1 MIKSITMYISSFS
14 TKIVAKV
21 VVSLVTI
28 FGSFVLSSCNKDDGM
43 GTPDA
48 NKTPESVMKPI
59 AFKVNLKSYWNNKAE
74 SRGVPY
80 NTLDESFGVFASY
93 HEDYERDTIRM
104 NYMYDTESGEVMD
117 AWQTYTPFSMPPPM
131 KGMRFFAY
139 YPYQDED
146 AEIKYIRINDG
157 NKNHQGAPFFDFSIP
172 DSVLAQPD
180 LMVADCEMTSDR
192 LIAGD
197 TIKFT
202 FHHLLTAVRFT
213 VDSSVPKGRIR
224 NVTIGNV
231 VSGGTYYYGDTPV
244 FMAYD
249 TLKTYSM
256 DTDIRISAT
265 SVGTFSEDQ
274 AFLMM
279 PQSLGSNAYISI
291 TFDNGRIY
299 TFKKTMADVL
309 WEPGKIVT
317 YNIKITSLKDLTLT
331 ATIKDWEVGDTFNW
345 TSSF

>member
-43 GTPDA
+43 GMLDA
-48 NKTPESVMKPI
+48 NKTSESVMKPI
-59 AFKVNLKSYWNNKAE
+59 TFKVNLKSYWNNKAE

-104 NYMYDTESGEVMD
+104 NYMYDTESGEVLD
-117 AWQTYTPFSMPPPM
+117 SWQTYTTFAMPPAM
-131 KGMRFFAY
+131 KCMRFFAY
-139 YPYQDED
+139 YPYQADD
-146 AEIKYIRINDG
+146 AEVKYIRFNDG
-157 NKNHQGAPFFDFSIP
+157 NPKKQGAPFFDFSIP
-172 DSVLAQPD
+172 DSVQLQPD

-224 NVTIGNV
+224 NITISNV
-231 VSGGTYYYGDTPV
+231 ISGGTYYYGDVPY
-244 FMAYD
+244 FLPYD
-249 TLKTYSM
+249 TLKSYSM
-256 DTDIRISAT
+256 NTDIRITAT
-265 SVGTFSEDQ
+265 SVGKLSDNQ
-274 AFLMM
+274 VFLMM
-279 PQSLGSNAYISI
+279 PQSLGADAEVGI

-299 TFKKTMADVL
+299 TLKKSLADVL
-309 WEPGKIVT
+309 WEAGKIVT

>member
-1 MIKSITMYISSFS
+1 MYISSFS
-14 TKIVAKV
+14 NRLVAKV
-21 VVSLVTI
+21 VVLIVTI
-28 FGSFVLSSCNKDDGM
+28 LGSFVLSSCNTDDGM
-43 GTPDA
+43 GKPDA
-48 NKTPESVMKPI
+48 NSSESVMRPI
-59 AFKVNLKSYWNNKAE
+59 VFKVNLKSYKNNKAE

-93 HEDYERDTIRM
+93 HQDFERDTIRM

-117 AWQTYTPFSMPPPM
+117 SWQTYTPFMMPPPLM
-131 KGMRFFAY
+131 GMRFFAY
-139 YPYQDED
+139 YPYQ
-146 AEIKYIRINDG
+146 AEESEVEYISINDG
-157 NKNHQGAPFFDFSIP
+157 NKNKKGAPFFDFTIP
-172 DSVLAQPD
+172 DSVQAQPD
-180 LMVADCEMTSDR
+180 LMVADCEMTSDK

-213 VDSSVPKGRIR
+213 VDSSVPRGRIR

-231 VSGGTYYYGDTPV
+231 ISGGTYYFGDNPY
-244 FMAYD
+244 FLPHE

-256 DTDIRISAT
+256 DTDIRITAT
-265 SVGTFSEDQ
+265 SVGQFTEDQ

-279 PQSLGSNAYISI
+279 PQSLGSNAYVGI

-299 TFKKTMADVL
+299 TFRKSLENVL

-331 ATIKDWEVGDTFNW
+331 VTIKDWEVGDTFNW
-345 TSSF
+345 TSTF